1 MPAIGLADAKFKI
14 FPHVKYVMDKFRHKL
29 PKDVLKRHA
38 KDVSKTLVAS
48 DYKHNR
54 VDDPTMISEKQ
65 EKKVKKYVKD
75 FLDKA
80 VIKHHEHEKR
90 KGDHKTRDGL
100 EKAGESSAAEAITSV
115 ETPGG
120 TGPDDDVVM
129 SDVEDAPASSPERK
143 RKRDEDSDMPDAS
156 LTPDETQSLKRIK
169 EDETT
174 EEPSPPPPPPPPPEA
189 EMVDVML
196 TPSQADEYSQE
207 QVEAQRL
214 ADEAEQDRIRQE
226 EALERENEEAMR
238 EFEME
243 QKNQHATTSNGMVNG
258 TLLSSTVGG
267 CEDERTK
274 HASDERNKQQEI
286 LGQ

>member
-1 MPAIGLADAKFKI
+1 
-14 FPHVKYVMDKFRHKL
+14 MDKFRHKL

-54 VDDPTMISEKQ
+54 VEDPTMISAKQ
-65 EKKVKKYVKD
+65 ERKVKKYVKD

-80 VIKHHEHEKR
+80 VIKHQEHEKR
-90 KGDHKTRDGL
+90 RVDHKVTPGS
-100 EKAGESSAAEAITSV
+100 EKLGESSAADAMTSV
-115 ETPGG
+115 ETEGG
-120 TGPDDDVVM
+120 PGPDDDIVM
-129 SDVEDAPASSPERK
+129 SDIEDAPISSPERK
-143 RKRDEDSDMPDAS
+143 RKREEDSDILDAS
-156 LTPDETQSLKRIK
+156 LTPDEAQSLKRVK

-189 EMVDVML
+189 GMVDVML

-238 EFEME
+238 EFELE
-243 QKNQHATTSNGMVNG
+243 QKNQHVTTSNGLING
-258 TLLSSTVGG
+258 THRLNRGKP
-267 CEDERTK
+267 R
-274 HASDERNKQQEI
+274 
-286 LGQ
+286 